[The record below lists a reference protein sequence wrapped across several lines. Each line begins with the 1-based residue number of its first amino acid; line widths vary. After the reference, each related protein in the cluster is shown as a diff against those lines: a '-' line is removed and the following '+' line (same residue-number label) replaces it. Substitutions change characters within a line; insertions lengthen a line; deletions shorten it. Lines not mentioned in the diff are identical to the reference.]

1 MRRLPIF
8 WRLAFSYLP
17 AVALAL
23 TLLIS
28 FAGDNARQDGVNAAA
43 WRSQSLAV
51 GAVVLTVLAAAAG
64 LVSSA
69 RISRSLQVM
78 RASAE
83 HFAGGDFSHR
93 LYSPDTP
100 EMGNLAATLNNMA
113 AQLEEQISVVTQ
125 QRNEQEAILVSMQEG
140 VLALDPQAHVIAMNP
155 AAEALLGVPA
165 AQARGRTVQEV
176 IRNVGLQRLLAD
188 AMSKAEP
195 TTGEIVLRGDAER
208 FLQGTATALRGDAE
222 RFLQGTA
229 TALRDAAGRDLGL
242 LVVLNDITQLRR
254 LEMIRRDFVANV
266 SHELKTPITSI
277 KGFVETLR
285 DGALDDRPQAE
296 RFLDIVARH
305 ADRLHAIIEDLLSLS
320 RLEQSNQV
328 ADVPRPEVALSPI
341 VEAAVLDCSAKAA
354 ARQVTVVP
362 SCVSGLHVKANAPLL
377 EQAVV
382 NLLDN
387 AISYSNPDG
396 TVWLTARQE
405 NGVVRIDVRDEGIGI
420 APEHVP
426 RIFERFYRTDKARD
440 RASGGTGLGLAIVKH
455 IAQIHDG
462 QVGVTTEVGKGS
474 TFSLHLSPT
483 QTAVDVTQD

>member
-8 WRLAFSYLP
+8 WRLSLSYLP
-17 AVALAL
+17 AVVLAL
-23 TLLIS
+23 SVLVF
-28 FAGDNARQDGVNAAA
+28 FAGDHTREDGMNAAA
-43 WRSQSLAV
+43 WPMQSLAA
-51 GAVVLTVLAAAAG
+51 GAIVLTVLAAGVG
-64 LVSSA
+64 LVSSQ

-83 HFAGGDFSHR
+83 HFADGDFSHR
-93 LYSPDTP
+93 LRIPNTP
-100 EMGNLAATLNNMA
+100 EMGNLAVTLNDMA
-113 AQLEEQISVVTQ
+113 AQLEDQITVVTQ

-155 AAEALLGVPA
+155 AAEGLLAVSA

-195 TTGEIVLRGDAER
+195 TMGEIVLRGDE
-208 FLQGTATALRGDAE
+208 E

-229 TALRDAAGRDLGL
+229 TALRDAAGRDLGM
-242 LVVLNDITQLRR
+242 LVVLNDITQIRR
-254 LEMIRRDFVANV
+254 LEIIRRDFVANV

-285 DGALDDRPQAE
+285 DGALDDRPQAV
-296 RFLDIVARH
+296 RFLEIVARH

-320 RLEQSNQV
+320 RLEQNDEI
-328 ADVPRPEVALSPI
+328 AEIPRPEVPLSPI

-354 ARQVTVVP
+354 ARHVTVVP
-362 SCVSGLHVKANAPLL
+362 ACVPGLHVKANAPLL
-377 EQAVV
+377 EQAIV

-387 AISYSNPDG
+387 AISYSNADG
-396 TVWLTARQE
+396 TVWLTARRE
-405 NGVVRIDVRDEGIGI
+405 NGAVRIDVRDEGIGI

-462 QVGVTTEVGKGS
+462 QVSVASEVGQGS
-474 TFSLHLSPT
+474 TFSLHLS
-483 QTAVDVTQD
+483 QTETAMDVTQD

>member
-1 MRRLPIF
+1 MLRLPIF
-8 WRLAFSYLP
+8 WRLFLSYLP
-17 AVALAL
+17 AVALAVWVF
-23 TLLIS
+23 
-28 FAGDNARQDGVNAAA
+28 FAGDYPPQNGANAAPWPA
-43 WRSQSLAV
+43 QPLLVGTAILAV
-51 GAVVLTVLAAAAG
+51 LTAGMG
-64 LVSSA
+64 LVSSE

-83 HFAGGDFSHR
+83 HFVRGDFSYR
-93 LYSPDTP
+93 LRIPNTP
-100 EMGNLAATLNNMA
+100 EIGNLAATLNNMA
-113 AQLEEQISVVTQ
+113 AQLEDQISVVTQ

-155 AAEALLGVPA
+155 AAEALLVVPA
-165 AQARGRTVQEV
+165 AQAHGRTVQEV
-176 IRNVGLQRLLAD
+176 IRNVGLQRLLTD
-188 AMSKAEP
+188 AVSKAEP
-195 TTGEIVLRGDAER
+195 TTGEIVLRGDEER
-208 FLQGTATALRGDAE
+208 FLQVTATALRN
-222 RFLQGTA
+222 
-229 TALRDAAGRDLGL
+229 AAGRDLGM
-242 LVVLNDITQLRR
+242 LVVLNDITPLRR
-254 LEMIRRDFVANV
+254 LESIRRDFVANV

-296 RFLDIVARH
+296 RFLEIVARH

-320 RLEQSNQV
+320 RLEQSNQI
-328 ADVPRPEVALSPI
+328 AEIPRPEVPLSPI

-362 SCVSGLHVKANAPLL
+362 SCGTGLRVRANAPLL
-377 EQAVV
+377 EQAIV

-387 AISYSNPDG
+387 AISYSNPEG
-396 TVWLTARQE
+396 TVWLTARQR
-405 NGVVRIDVRDEGIGI
+405 NGEVSIDVRDEGIGI

-462 QVGVTTEVGKGS
+462 QVNVTSEVGQGS
-474 TFSLHLSPT
+474 TFSLHLSQPKIAMET
-483 QTAVDVTQD
+483 PQD

>member
-1 MRRLPIF
+1 MSRLPIF
-8 WRLAFSYLP
+8 WRLFLSYLP
-17 AVALAL
+17 AVVLAL
-23 TLLIS
+23 MVF
-28 FAGDNARQDGVNAAA
+28 FAGDYASLSGMSAAPWPA
-43 WRSQSLAV
+43 QSLAV
-51 GAVVLTVLAAAAG
+51 GAVVLAAIAAVIG
-64 LVSSA
+64 LISSE

-78 RASAE
+78 RVSAE
-83 HFAGGDFSHR
+83 HFAVGDFSHR
-93 LYSPDTP
+93 LRIPNTP
-100 EMGNLAATLNNMA
+100 EMGNLAATLNTMA

-155 AAEALLGVPA
+155 AAEELLAIPA
-165 AQARGRTVQEV
+165 TQARGRTVQEV
-176 IRNVGLQRLLAD
+176 IRNVGLQRLLTD
-188 AMSKAEP
+188 AVSKAEP
-195 TTGEIVLRGDAER
+195 TMGEIVLRGDEER
-208 FLQGTATALRGDAE
+208 FLQV
-222 RFLQGTA
+222 TA
-229 TALRDAAGRDLGL
+229 TALRDAAGRDLGM

-254 LEMIRRDFVANV
+254 LENIRRDFVANV

-296 RFLDIVARH
+296 RFLEIVARH

-320 RLEQSNQV
+320 RMEQSNQV
-328 ADVPRPEVALSPI
+328 ADIPRPEVRLGPI

-354 ARQVTVVP
+354 ARQVAVMP
-362 SCVSGLHVKANAPLL
+362 SCASGLRVKANAPLL
-377 EQAVV
+377 EQAIV

-387 AISYSNPDG
+387 AISYSNANG

-405 NGVVRIDVRDEGIGI
+405 NDEVRIEVRDEGIGI
-420 APEHVP
+420 APEHAS

-462 QVGVTTEVGKGS
+462 QVSVASEVGQGS
-474 TFSLHLSPT
+474 TFSLHLLQPQST
-483 QTAVDVTQD
+483 VESAQN

>member
-8 WRLAFSYLP
+8 WRLSLSYLP

-28 FAGDNARQDGVNAAA
+28 FAGEDTREDGVNAAA

-51 GAVVLTVLAAAAG
+51 GAVVLTVLAAVVG
-64 LVSSA
+64 LVSSE

-83 HFAGGDFSHR
+83 HFADGDFSRR
-93 LYSPDTP
+93 LRIPNTP
-100 EMGNLAATLNNMA
+100 EMGNLAVTLNDMA
-113 AQLEEQISVVTQ
+113 AQLENQITVVTQ

-140 VLALDPQAHVIAMNP
+140 VLALDPQARVIAMNP
-155 AAEALLGVPA
+155 AAEALLAVSA
-165 AQARGRTVQEV
+165 TQARGRTVQEV

-195 TTGEIVLRGDAER
+195 TTGEIVLRGDE
-208 FLQGTATALRGDAE
+208 E

-229 TALRDAAGRDLGL
+229 TALRDAAGRDLGM
-242 LVVLNDITQLRR
+242 LVVLNDITQIRR
-254 LEMIRRDFVANV
+254 LEIIRRDFVANV

-296 RFLDIVARH
+296 RFLEIVGRH

-320 RLEQSNQV
+320 RLEQNNEI
-328 ADVPRPEVALSPI
+328 AEIPRPEVQLHPI
-341 VEAAVLDCSAKAA
+341 VEAAVLDCSDKAA
-354 ARQVTVVP
+354 ARHVTVVP
-362 SCVSGLHVKANAPLL
+362 FCAPGLHVKANAPLL
-377 EQAVV
+377 EQAIV

-387 AISYSNPDG
+387 AISYSNTNG

-405 NGVVRIDVRDEGIGI
+405 NGAVHIDVRDEGIGI

-462 QVGVTTEVGKGS
+462 QVSVVSEVGKGS
-474 TFSLHLSPT
+474 TFSLHLVP
-483 QTAVDVTQD
+483 AEIAMDVTQD

>member
-1 MRRLPIF
+1 MHRLSIF
-8 WRLAFSYLP
+8 WRLALSYLP
-17 AVALAL
+17 AVALAM

-28 FAGDNARQDGVNAAA
+28 FAGDDARQDGVNDDA

-51 GAVVLTVLAAAAG
+51 GAVVLTVLAAVVG
-64 LVSSA
+64 LVSSE

-83 HFAGGDFSHR
+83 HFADGDFSHR
-93 LYSPDTP
+93 LRIPNTP
-100 EMGNLAATLNNMA
+100 EMGNLAATLNDMA
-113 AQLEEQISVVTQ
+113 AQLEDQISVVTQ

-155 AAEALLGVPA
+155 AAEALLAVPA

-195 TTGEIVLRGDAER
+195 TTGEILLRGDE
-208 FLQGTATALRGDAE
+208 E

-229 TALRDAAGRDLGL
+229 TALRDAAGRDLGM
-242 LVVLNDITQLRR
+242 LVVLNDITQIRR
-254 LEMIRRDFVANV
+254 LEIIRRDFVANV

-285 DGALDDRPQAE
+285 DGAMDDRPQAE
-296 RFLDIVARH
+296 RFLEIVARH

-328 ADVPRPEVALSPI
+328 AEIPRPEVPLSPI

-354 ARQVTVVP
+354 ARHVTVVP
-362 SCVSGLHVKANAPLL
+362 SCAPGLHVKANAPLL
-377 EQAVV
+377 EQAIV

-387 AISYSNPDG
+387 AISYSNGNG

-405 NGVVRIDVRDEGIGI
+405 NGAARIDVRDEGIGI

-462 QVGVTTEVGKGS
+462 QVSVASEVGKGS

-483 QTAVDVTQD
+483 ETTVGVTQD

>member
-8 WRLAFSYLP
+8 WRLSLSYLP
-17 AVALAL
+17 AVALAM
-23 TLLIS
+23 TLLIF
-28 FAGDNARQDGVNAAA
+28 FAGDDARQDGVSDP

-51 GAVVLTVLAAAAG
+51 GAVVLTVLAAVVG
-64 LVSSA
+64 LVSSE

-83 HFAGGDFSHR
+83 HFADGDFSHR
-93 LYSPDTP
+93 LRIPNTP
-100 EMGNLAATLNNMA
+100 EMGNLAATLNDMA
-113 AQLEEQISVVTQ
+113 AQLQDQISVVTQ

-155 AAEALLGVPA
+155 AAEALLAVSA

-208 FLQGTATALRGDAE
+208 FLQGTATALR
-222 RFLQGTA
+222 
-229 TALRDAAGRDLGL
+229 DAAGRDLGM
-242 LVVLNDITQLRR
+242 LVVLNDITRIRR
-254 LEMIRRDFVANV
+254 LEIIRRDFVANV

-296 RFLDIVARH
+296 RFLEIVARH

-320 RLEQSNQV
+320 RLEQNNEI
-328 ADVPRPEVALSPI
+328 AEIPRPEVPLRPI
-341 VEAAVLDCSAKAA
+341 IEAAMLDCSAKAA
-354 ARQVTVVP
+354 ARQVTVAP
-362 SCVSGLHVKANAPLL
+362 SCEPGLHVKANAPLL

-387 AISYSNPDG
+387 AISYSNANG

-405 NGVVRIDVRDEGIGI
+405 NGAVRIDVRDEGIGI

-483 QTAVDVTQD
+483 QTTVDVTQD

>member
-1 MRRLPIF
+1 MRRLPIS
-8 WRLAFSYLP
+8 WRLFLSYLP
-17 AVALAL
+17 AVALAVWVL
-23 TLLIS
+23 
-28 FAGDNARQDGVNAAA
+28 FNAAPWPA
-43 WRSQSLAV
+43 QPLAV
-51 GAVVLTVLAAAAG
+51 GVVVLTVLAAAAG

-69 RISRSLQVM
+69 RLSRSLRVM

-83 HFAGGDFSHR
+83 RFADGDFSHR
-93 LYSPDTP
+93 LYSPNTP
-100 EMGNLAATLNNMA
+100 EMGNLAATLNDMA
-113 AQLEEQISVVTQ
+113 AQLQDQISVVTQ

-195 TTGEIVLRGDAER
+195 TTGEIVLRGDE
-208 FLQGTATALRGDAE
+208 E

-242 LVVLNDITQLRR
+242 LVVLNDITQIRR
-254 LEMIRRDFVANV
+254 LEIIRRDFVANV

-285 DGALDDRPQAE
+285 DGAMDDRPQAE

-328 ADVPRPEVALSPI
+328 ADVPRPEVPLSPI

-354 ARQVTVVP
+354 ARQVMVVP
-362 SCVSGLHVKANAPLL
+362 PAFPACGSRPTRRCWNRLSSICWTTPSATATPAAP
-377 EQAVV
+377 
-382 NLLDN
+382 
-387 AISYSNPDG
+387 YG
-396 TVWLTARQE
+396 
-405 NGVVRIDVRDEGIGI
+405 
-420 APEHVP
+420 
-426 RIFERFYRTDKARD
+426 
-440 RASGGTGLGLAIVKH
+440 
-455 IAQIHDG
+455 
-462 QVGVTTEVGKGS
+462 
-474 TFSLHLSPT
+474 
-483 QTAVDVTQD
+483 

>member
-8 WRLAFSYLP
+8 WRLSLSYLP
-17 AVALAL
+17 AVVLAL
-23 TLLIS
+23 SVLVF
-28 FAGDNARQDGVNAAA
+28 FAGDHTREDGMNAAA
-43 WRSQSLAV
+43 WPMQSLAA
-51 GAVVLTVLAAAAG
+51 GAIVLTVLAAGAG
-64 LVSSA
+64 LVSSQ

-78 RASAE
+78 RVSAE
-83 HFAGGDFSHR
+83 HFADGDFSHR
-93 LYSPDTP
+93 LRIPNTP
-100 EMGNLAATLNNMA
+100 EMGNLAVTLNDMA
-113 AQLEEQISVVTQ
+113 AQLEDQITVVTQ

-155 AAEALLGVPA
+155 AAEGLLAVSA

-195 TTGEIVLRGDAER
+195 TMGEIVLRGDE
-208 FLQGTATALRGDAE
+208 E

-229 TALRDAAGRDLGL
+229 TALRDAAGRDLGM
-242 LVVLNDITQLRR
+242 LVVLNDITQIRR
-254 LEMIRRDFVANV
+254 LEIIRRDFVANV

-285 DGALDDRPQAE
+285 DGALDDRPQAV
-296 RFLDIVARH
+296 RFLEIVARH

-320 RLEQSNQV
+320 RLEQNNEI
-328 ADVPRPEVALSPI
+328 AEIPRPEVPLSPI

-354 ARQVTVVP
+354 ARHVTVVP
-362 SCVSGLHVKANAPLL
+362 SCVPGLHVKANAPLL
-377 EQAVV
+377 EQAIV

-387 AISYSNPDG
+387 AISYSNADG
-396 TVWLTARQE
+396 TVWLTARRE
-405 NGVVRIDVRDEGIGI
+405 NGAVRIDVRDEGIGI

-462 QVGVTTEVGKGS
+462 QVTVASEVGQGS
-474 TFSLHLSPT
+474 TFSLHLS
-483 QTAVDVTQD
+483 QTETAMNVRQD

>member
-8 WRLAFSYLP
+8 WRLFLSYLP
-17 AVALAL
+17 AVALAVWVL
-23 TLLIS
+23 
-28 FAGDNARQDGVNAAA
+28 FNAASWPA
-43 WRSQSLAV
+43 QPLAV
-51 GAVVLTVLAAAAG
+51 GVVALTVLAAAAG
-64 LVSSA
+64 LVSSV

-83 HFAGGDFSHR
+83 HFVDGDFSHR

-176 IRNVGLQRLLAD
+176 IRNVGLQRLLTD

-195 TTGEIVLRGDAER
+195 TTGEIV
-208 FLQGTATALRGDAE
+208 LRGDAE

-242 LVVLNDITQLRR
+242 LVVLNDITQIRR
-254 LEMIRRDFVANV
+254 LEIIRRDFVANV

-377 EQAVV
+377 EQALV

-405 NGVVRIDVRDEGIGI
+405 NGAVRIDVRDEGIGI

-462 QVGVTTEVGKGS
+462 QVSVASEVGKGS